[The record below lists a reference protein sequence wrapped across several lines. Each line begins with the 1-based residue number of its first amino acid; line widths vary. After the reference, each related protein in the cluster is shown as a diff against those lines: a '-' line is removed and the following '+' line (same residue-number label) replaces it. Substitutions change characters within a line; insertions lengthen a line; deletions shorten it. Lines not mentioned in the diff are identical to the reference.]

1 MRKKQNE
8 NDRTSYESA
17 DTLHG
22 SLCKL
27 RMVVI
32 VHQFSSIRI
41 EPATER
47 RWRNLPK
54 ALCVHLVSP
63 PRHCLQIIV
72 SSRLSDIIRRRI

>member
-1 MRKKQNE
+1 MRKEQND
-8 NDRTSYESA
+8 NDRTSHESA

-47 RWRNLPK
+47 R
-54 ALCVHLVSP
+54 
-63 PRHCLQIIV
+63 
-72 SSRLSDIIRRRI
+72 